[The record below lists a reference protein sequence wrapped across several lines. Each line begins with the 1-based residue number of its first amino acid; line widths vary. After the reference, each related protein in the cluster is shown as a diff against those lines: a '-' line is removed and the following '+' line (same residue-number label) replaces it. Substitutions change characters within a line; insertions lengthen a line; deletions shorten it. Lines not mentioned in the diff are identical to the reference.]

1 MILMSKILTDK
12 DIERLELF
20 LSWYHISDDMLN
32 SMSLNELYNLMIK
45 IENKRGALKRWNK

>member
-1 MILMSKILTDK
+1 MSRILTDK

-20 LSWYHISDDMLN
+20 LAWYHISDDMLN

-45 IENKRGALKRWNK
+45 IENKRGA